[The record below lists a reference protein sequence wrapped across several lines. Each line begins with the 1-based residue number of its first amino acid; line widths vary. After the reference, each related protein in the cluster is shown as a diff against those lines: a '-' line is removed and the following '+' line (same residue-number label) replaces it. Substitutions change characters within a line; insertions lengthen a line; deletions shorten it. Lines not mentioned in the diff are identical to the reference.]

1 MSDMVLNT
9 TLVILL
15 FLFLFSKSMK
25 DCIWVRNAVM
35 SGVIVNVI
43 SDISFFYI
51 SIYKKAKLIVKSD
64 NKERNIN
71 KIK

>member
-1 MSDMVLNT
+1 
-9 TLVILL
+9 
-15 FLFLFSKSMK
+15 MK

-51 SIYKKAKLIVKSD
+51 SIDKKAKLIVKSE